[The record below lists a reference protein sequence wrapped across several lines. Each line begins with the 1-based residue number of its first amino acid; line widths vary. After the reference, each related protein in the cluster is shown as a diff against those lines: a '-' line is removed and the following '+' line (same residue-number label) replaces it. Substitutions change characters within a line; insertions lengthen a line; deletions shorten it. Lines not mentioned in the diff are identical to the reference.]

1 MARSIGTT
9 VVFAAILLTPLV
21 ASLGYLALDPATEV
35 PAATVAPTPASVA
48 PAAPAIAAP
57 TPVVPAPAEF
67 TKVIEP
73 VAPVEPAAAV
83 EPAVPVEPVAAVE
96 PDQKEARPVL
106 ATGEAL
112 LMHADEL
119 VLATT
124 PSLSWGKGP
133 MKVDPIDSGYAVHR
147 EVALERLPAS
157 LQAVIGAR
165 YHLYS
170 AEGGI
175 CDAQV
180 TGVSLFGEERGQ
192 YFTESEEKPTR
203 ADMRE
208 MAGKL
213 DNGAYVLQ
221 ARLAAPDGC
230 TPVWARSA
238 DLPPPIVFAR
248 GIDDPSLR
256 PRVLEHMKTLRGLR
270 SMSAERRAYL
280 RDLDAEERRKQP
292 SWAAFLDAQ
301 LKLVRWDEIGG
312 TRGFVTAQIT
322 HDDGCGG
329 FNPDPVT
336 MLFELSG
343 DTLTP
348 HADPG
353 FLDPIALMDVDRD
366 GHLEAVTGDA
376 TTLETRG
383 PKPLAFDYSFV
394 SVFCPC

>member
-9 VVFAAILLTPLV
+9 VVFAAILLTPLA
-21 ASLGYLALDPATEV
+21 ASLAYLALESASTEASTV
-35 PAATVAPTPASVA
+35 IVAPTPASVA
-48 PAAPAIAAP
+48 PAAPLAPVAAP
-57 TPVVPAPAEF
+57 VAVSPPPAEL
-67 TKVIEP
+67 TTASEP
-73 VAPVEPAAAV
+73 AAPVEAAAPVEPV
-83 EPAVPVEPVAAVE
+83 EE
-96 PDQKEARPVL
+96 EARPLL
-106 ATGEAL
+106 AANEAL
-112 LMHADEL
+112 LMHDGAL
-119 VLATT
+119 VLAAN
-124 PSLSWGKGP
+124 PSLAWGTGR
-133 MKVDPIDSGYAVHR
+133 MKVDPIDAGYTVHR
-147 EVALERLPAS
+147 EVAIERLPAS

-165 YHLYS
+165 YNLYS

-180 TGVSLFGEERGQ
+180 SGVSLYGEETGQ
-192 YFTESEEKPTR
+192 HFTESDEKPTR

-208 MAGKL
+208 MAKEL
-213 DNGAYVLQ
+213 DNGTYVLE

-256 PRVLEHMKTLRGLR
+256 PRVLEHMKTLRGIR
-270 SMSAERRAYL
+270 RMSAERRGYL
-280 RDLDAEERRKQP
+280 RDLDAEERSKQLP
-292 SWAAFLDAQ
+292 WAAFLDAQ
-301 LKLVRWDEIGG
+301 LKFVRWDEIGG
-312 TRGFVTAQIT
+312 TRGFVTAQVT

-336 MLFELSG
+336 MLFELNG
-343 DTLTP
+343 DILTP

-376 TTLETRG
+376 TNLETRG
-383 PKPLAFDYSFV
+383 PRPLAFRYSFL